1 MGVPSVVRVTRNG
14 IEFTSSIDRTKY
26 LLSELER
33 AALREVGKFIR
44 KIIWK
49 QARLQAGLRKG
60 KRISNAF
67 QFWVR
72 KRETDLQIGIKANT
86 WYGVDQELGTKK
98 QPRRAI
104 LSNAVMNNIDDIQRI
119 MAVYLKYVEDEQLAL
134 QNIDENDE
142 GNAGDSDG

>member
-1 MGVPSVVRVTRNG
+1 MGVPSVVKVTKNG
-14 IEFTSSIDRTKY
+14 VEFTSSIDRTQY
-26 LLSELER
+26 LITELER

-49 QARLQAGLRKG
+49 QARLQTGQRKG

-72 KRETDLQIGIKANT
+72 KRETDLQIGIKHDT
-86 WYGVDQELGTKK
+86 WYGIGEELGTKK
-98 QPRRAI
+98 QRKLGI
-104 LSNAVMNNIDDIQRI
+104 LANAVMNNIDDIRRI

-134 QNIDENDE
+134 QKIDENEE
-142 GNAGDSDG
+142 GNKGDADD

>member
-1 MGVPSVVRVTRNG
+1 MGVPSVVKVTKNG
-14 IEFTSSIDRTKY
+14 VEFTSSIDRTKY

-33 AALREVGKFIR
+33 AALREVGKFMR

-49 QARLQAGLRKG
+49 QARLQAGHRKG

-104 LSNAVMNNIDDIQRI
+104 LSNAVMNNIDDIRRI

-134 QNIDENDE
+134 QKIDENEE
-142 GNAGDSDG
+142 GNTGDSDG